1 MPEGG
6 TCALPSAMWIFTFSA
21 RGFEYPPWCSPTS
34 AAPCWGVLRSLLN
47 SCSFPAGRVSRWG
60 AAPRQG
66 AVIDRSEVT
75 PVGRGENTIMGG
87 QPRKTELDGATE
99 EPVPSLDRNPG
110 GAQPG
115 RPFFCPKCT
124 FQKWSW
130 DRASAPRR
138 GWGQQLSAPSP
149 WIHPAQGRA
158 PGPVTEHLPARLRLR
173 LRRACRGPRTCAS
186 AFTPGSKLSVTAPGV
201 CPTCPKP
208 GVGSFAP
215 GTVRAILTST
225 QVHVQMCSFH
235 THFGSYSA
243 ALAGVRGGPLPLCL
257 KQGVEETHSRGLPT
271 RKHSR

>member
-1 MPEGG
+1 
-6 TCALPSAMWIFTFSA
+6 MWIFTFSA

-47 SCSFPAGRVSRWG
+47 SYSFPAGRVSRWG

-87 QPRKTELDGATE
+87 QPRKTELDRATE

-149 WIHPAQGRA
+149 WIHPAWGRA

-201 CPTCPKP
+201 SPERPST
-208 GVGSFAP
+208 
-215 GTVRAILTST
+215 LT
-225 QVHVQMCSFH
+225 
-235 THFGSYSA
+235 
-243 ALAGVRGGPLPLCL
+243 LL
-257 KQGVEETHSRGLPT
+257 KVLGFFC
-271 RKHSR
+271 